1 MRKAGGS
8 ELYLRNSN
16 VILRSLKLYNHKEE
30 GSCVLREEEAGNPRS
45 RLWLAQH
52 VHLFTL
58 SPSHFPISHPGQAAT
73 PGMCSRRIERA
84 RACPVS

>member
-30 GSCVLREEEAGNPRS
+30 GSCILREEEAGK
-45 RLWLAQH
+45 
-52 VHLFTL
+52 
-58 SPSHFPISHPGQAAT
+58 G
-73 PGMCSRRIERA
+73 
-84 RACPVS
+84 